1 MPRTLLLLVLTS
13 LVLPVAGHAAVEA
26 VARRV
31 PVPIIFRAVGT
42 IRPTTEAAVMAQA
55 SGRIMTMS
63 VVEGQR
69 VQPGAAI
76 ATVEDRELS
85 LRLSQAQRGV
95 EEAEARHQAARSA
108 KVAALAVLAQARS
121 EFDRTKKFLAQNA
134 ATPQQMEQV
143 ESLFRQAEAAVTGAD
158 EGIRAAEAAVSRARD
173 AVEEVRVAL
182 GYAEVTAPFAGL
194 VVHRLVEPGDL
205 AWPGRPVIKLMSPD
219 SFRLEAAVRE
229 GLAGTL
235 SVGQELPVVIDSLDA
250 HLSGVVDEIAPSA
263 DPATRSFTVKVRL
276 PVEPRLLSGMFG
288 RVDVPVGSRSAVV
301 VPAAAVET
309 AGQLRKV
316 TVVTSAGPRTRMVRT
331 GEATTEGVEIL
342 SGLREG
348 ETVLIATEGGAR

>member
-1 MPRTLLLLVLTS
+1 MPRTLLLVLTS
-13 LVLPVAGHAAVEA
+13 LILPATGHAAAEA
-26 VARRV
+26 AVRQV
-31 PVPIIFRAVGT
+31 SVPIVFRAVGT
-42 IRPTTEAAVMAQA
+42 VRPTTEAAVMAQA
-55 SGRIMTMS
+55 SGRIVRMA

-69 VQPGAAI
+69 VEQGAAI

-95 EEAEARHQAARSA
+95 EEAEARHQGARSG
-108 KVAALAVLAQARS
+108 KVAALAVLAQARA
-121 EFDRTKKFLAQNA
+121 EYDRTRKFLAQNA

-143 ESLFRQAEAAVTGAD
+143 ESLFKQAEAAVAGAD
-158 EGIRAAEAAVSRARD
+158 EGIRAAEAAVSRSRD

-182 GYAEVTAPFAGL
+182 GHAEVTAPFTGTI
-194 VVHRLVEPGDL
+194 VHRLVEPGDL
-205 AWPGRPVIKLMSPD
+205 AWPGRPLVRLMSPA

-235 SVGQELPVVIDSLDA
+235 SVGQELPVIIDALDA
-250 HLSGVVDEIAPSA
+250 HLLGVVDEIAPSA

-276 PVEPRLLSGMFG
+276 PAAPRLLSGMFG
-288 RVDVPVGSRSAVV
+288 RVDVPVGDRPAVM
-301 VPAAAVET
+301 VPAAAVKT
-309 AGQLRKV
+309 VGQLREV

-331 GEATTEGVEIL
+331 GETTSEGIEIL

-348 ETVLIATEGGAR
+348 ETVVVGAEGGAR